1 MSLKKIFQ
9 IVLVLVLMVLIGGEI
24 YFLIKFSKKA
34 REQEI
39 KPSPATEIIVPT
51 EPIKLP
57 EPTKPTEQLETT
69 FLPSATKPVDKE
81 FERLLQEFPFDP
93 NTFEGIRE
101 ASPDQ
106 GVYGVMGAVSQINSG
121 SFEISIK
128 DEKVQFLVTENTVF
142 QSRPFETKPGN
153 VDLKPLEFEDLKIG
167 DQLDLL
173 FKRNENFQ
181 SEAYSIHVIKD

>member
-1 MSLKKIFQ
+1 MSPKKILQ

-34 REQEI
+34 RKQEI
-39 KPSPATEIIVPT
+39 KPSSATEIVPT
-51 EPIKLP
+51 EPIKSP
-57 EPTKPTEQLETT
+57 EPIKPIEAT

-81 FERLLQEFPFDP
+81 FERLLQELPFDP

-101 ASPDQ
+101 ANPDQ
-106 GVYGVMGAVSQINSG
+106 GVYGVMGIVSQINPD
-121 SFEISIK
+121 SFEVSIN
-128 DEKVQFLVTENTVF
+128 DEKMQFLVTGETVF
-142 QSRPFETKPGN
+142 QARPFNIEPGN
-153 VDLKPLEFEDLKIG
+153 IDLKPLEFEDLKIG

-181 SEAYSIHVIKD
+181 SEAYSVHVIRN